1 MIWEK
6 LDLFM
11 KILVVDDIKYN
22 GILVVNELER
32 SGHNV
37 VFVLSGMEALREL
50 ATKGSNFDL
59 VISDLMM
66 PGMDGLTF
74 FKNTTNLP
82 QYKDNALK
90 TLPPF
95 ILLTASTD
103 VNRLVEAKMA
113 GFSDILLKPLDKNRL
128 HQSIDSIETQQVTFE
143 RTLAQTLDSVKE
155 MIGQIKTRGNL
166 EAAKTTAGYLQVMV
180 SDLYTYV
187 EQEDPD
193 DTFIAE

>member
-1 MIWEK
+1 
-6 LDLFM
+6 M